1 MTSFT
6 VLVRAEQRLVDLVA
20 ALPRDAYRRP
30 TPCTDWDVAALLSH
44 TLTGIEV
51 FASAADGLPGPTA
64 EEMFGG
70 SDLLA
75 GDPAAAT
82 ARAVARSQA
91 AWRDVQ
97 DAETM
102 LTTILG
108 PLPAGLTLSISGFAT
123 LVHTWD
129 LAVATGQPFA
139 DLPADLLAHVDEVA
153 RAVVPGL
160 RAEGEGHALFQPEV
174 VPAADAT
181 ATERLMAF
189 MGRSVG

>member
-20 ALPRDAYRRP
+20 AMPGEAYRRP

-70 SDLLA
+70 S
-75 GDPAAAT
+75 
-82 ARAVARSQA
+82 
-91 AWRDVQ
+91 
-97 DAETM
+97 
-102 LTTILG
+102 
-108 PLPAGLTLSISGFAT
+108 
-123 LVHTWD
+123 
-129 LAVATGQPFA
+129 
-139 DLPADLLAHVDEVA
+139 DLLAHVDEVA

>member
-1 MTSFT
+1 MASFT
-6 VLVRAEQRLVDLVA
+6 VLVRAEQRLDDLVA

-44 TLTGIEV
+44 TLTGMEV
-51 FASAADGLPGPTA
+51 FASAVDGLPGPTA

-70 SDLLA
+70 GDLLA

-91 AWRDVQ
+91 AWRDLQ
-97 DAETM
+97 DADTT

-108 PLPAGLTLSISGFAT
+108 PLPAGEMLSISAFAT

-129 LAVATGQPFA
+129 LAMATGQPFA
-139 DLPADLLAHVDEVA
+139 DLPADLLAHADEVA
-153 RAVVPGL
+153 RAIVPGL
-160 RAEGEGHALFQPEV
+160 RAQGEGHALFQPEV

-189 MGRSVG
+189 LGRSGG